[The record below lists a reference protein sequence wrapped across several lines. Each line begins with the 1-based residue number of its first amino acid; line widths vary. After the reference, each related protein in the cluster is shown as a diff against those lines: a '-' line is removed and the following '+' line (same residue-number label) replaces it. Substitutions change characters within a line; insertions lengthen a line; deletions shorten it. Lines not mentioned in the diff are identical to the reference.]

1 MQLSNSFAVL
11 ALSTGLFLE
20 TPLRASS
27 NFYLVQNTTQQPLAS
42 KDAEGA
48 TVLKGQGVILD
59 DSHPEDGVLF
69 LIDYTHTAKNGIP
82 VSTYIR
88 QTDRAGNLLV
98 MEETLYSRSGRLQR
112 YTIEQNQIS
121 AKGVVENLGSLARIT
136 WNENGE
142 TQSESES
149 VGENLVTS
157 GSLLAYMNSRINF
170 LERGNKLEVQLAV
183 PERTGSYAFEILPQ
197 TAPTPSKSKDLGVV
211 VQLSNFI
218 LSRIVAPIRMT
229 FQESPE
235 GYRPLSIVA
244 PAAVR
249 RKNGKSLE
257 KFTARIEYPRQ

>member
-1 MQLSNSFAVL
+1 MQFSNSFRALAV
-11 ALSTGLFLE
+11 STGLFFE
-20 TPLRASS
+20 PTVFASQ
-27 NFYLVQNTTQQPLAS
+27 NFYLVQNTTQHPLTG
-42 KDAEGA
+42 KDAESA

-59 DSHPEDGVLF
+59 DSRPEDGVLF

-98 MEETLYSRSGRLQR
+98 MEESLYSQTGQLQR

-121 AKGVVENLGSLARIT
+121 AKGVVEHLGPSARIT
-136 WNENGE
+136 WSENGQ
-142 TQSESES
+142 TRTESES

-157 GSLLAYMNSRINF
+157 GSLLAYMNSRIKS
-170 LERGNKLEVQLAV
+170 LEGGNKLEVLMAV
-183 PERTGSYAFEILPQ
+183 PERTGSYAFEILPK
-197 TAPTPSKSKDLGVV
+197 TKLSPGSTKDFGVV
-211 VQLSNFI
+211 VRLSNFI